1 MANAISST
9 VAPAAALE
17 SIKSLSDAAYQQ
29 AKAGRT
35 IRDMAAYV
43 MEREPGFLTE
53 GVDGLTD
60 EGKAALTEGYRMA
73 FNEIRD
79 AVTYYKVGET
89 YVKESDFTG
98 DKAKATKVKVTVQ
111 YALSFSTHEFGKM
124 ADTHGAQFK
133 GIIGAVREATSTYVS
148 NRFGDLKRAAK
159 EIDAEKNGKSRT
171 RKAPPAFTDRVADAL
186 KDLQAKCTTSNQRGD
201 TTADKAKLAK
211 AIGAFNAVWKA

>member
-9 VAPAAALE
+9 VAPAAALG

-35 IRDMAAYV
+35 IREMAVYV
-43 MEREPGFLTE
+43 MEREPGFLAE

-60 EGKAALTEGYRMA
+60 EGKAALTEGYRLA
-73 FNEIRD
+73 FNEIREP
-79 AVTYYKVGET
+79 VTYVKVGEM
-89 YVKESDFTG
+89 YVKADDFIG
-98 DKAKATKVKVTVQ
+98 DKAKAEKVTVSVQ
-111 YALSFSTHEFGKM
+111 YAMSFTTHELGKM
-124 ADTHGAQFK
+124 ADTHGSQFK
-133 GIIGAVREATSTYVS
+133 GIIAAVRGATSTYVS

-171 RKAPPAFTDRVADAL
+171 RTAPPAFDARVVDVL
-186 KDLQAKCTTSNQRGD
+186 KDLQAKCTTAHQRGD
-201 TTADKAKLAK
+201 TSADKAKLSK